1 MLPWSETFFPS
12 FQTPPLGYSW
22 KTEGEKETSLSVE
35 WESTVDED
43 GWGWLTK
50 YMPIIRALAFQTQ
63 ARHSGAI

>member
-1 MLPWSETFFPS
+1 MLSWSETFPPP
-12 FQTPPLGYSW
+12 FQTPPLGYSG
-22 KTEGEKETSLSVE
+22 KIEGDKETLLLVE

-50 YMPIIRALAFQTQ
+50 CMPITTALAFQTQ